1 MTPDPDRLFALLPA
15 WIRLRDE
22 QQGGPLRALLSV
34 VTEQAA
40 ALQDSIEQAYDDQ
53 FIETCAPWVVP
64 YIGDLVGTG
73 PVFDA
78 RRTASS
84 DTAEALFTDLA
95 GPSLGAGVA
104 LHSRA
109 DVARTILYRRRK
121 ATRPMLEQLARD
133 VTGWGAHVV
142 EMFTR
147 LGWTQ
152 CVRNHL
158 RPDCTYAPDLR
169 RAEPLG
175 RIGGPFDGASH
186 LVDVRP
192 VSQLDGW
199 YDLLDVV
206 FFLWRLEAIEE
217 TGVAARAV
225 GGAGDYRY
233 HVSPLG
239 NPAPLFSHLRTDGS
253 ASGVARELDVP
264 GPIRPA
270 AFYDDLQAYLAS
282 PAPRPGFSAFY
293 GNFAGVPGAPFAPGA
308 SLFIVRDGAPVP
320 VEAIRC
326 ADLTTWQQPT
336 QPVVAVDVRLGRLA
350 FGAGFVPTSSVT
362 VHSHRG
368 FSAELG
374 GGGYPRP
381 AWLLQSRLAGLRIVV
396 DQSGATPGSVT
407 TLTDA
412 LLAWTTAGKPDTLIS
427 IVDSGSHALPALSIE
442 LADNRWLVIE
452 AANRCRPHLRLAGA
466 LEVTGDHPGSALT
479 LSGLLVE
486 GWVHVRG
493 VLGKLRL
500 LHTTLVPGR
509 ALTADGGP
517 ATQLPSLVADPVAPT
532 APPLRV
538 EIAFA
543 VSGPIRL
550 PPDAE
555 GIWILDSIV
564 DGLGGGALGEAGALA
579 PAAWIERST
588 LLGTSDVRQ
597 LTYATE
603 VLFSGRVTAERRQV
617 GCARFSFV
625 PDGSK
630 TPRRFRCQPDLEI
643 ADEAAAAEQA
653 RGAKLTAVERAAI
666 HDAVVPWLVPSFSS
680 TRYGQPAYAQ
690 LHLACPTQIARGA
703 EDGSEM
709 GAFCHLKQPQR
720 EANLR
725 LRLREYLPFG
735 LEPGLVYVT

>member
-1 MTPDPDRLFALLPA
+1 MTAASSDRLFALLPA
-15 WIRLRDE
+15 FVRARDD

-34 VTEQAA
+34 VAEQAA

-78 RRTASS
+78 RRTARSA
-84 DTAEALFTDLA
+84 TAEALFGDLA

-109 DVARTILYRRRK
+109 DVARTIQYRRRK
-121 ATRPMLEQLARD
+121 ATRPMLEELARD
-133 VTGWGAHVV
+133 VTGWGAHAV

-158 RPDCTYAPDLR
+158 RPDCAYAPDLR
-169 RAEPLG
+169 RPEQLG
-175 RIGGPFDGASH
+175 RIGGAFDAASH

-192 VSQLDGW
+192 VAQLDGW
-199 YDLLDVV
+199 YGLLDVV
-206 FFLWRLEAIEE
+206 FFLWRLLAIEE
-217 TGVAARAV
+217 IATDARAV

-233 HVSPLG
+233 HLSPLG
-239 NPAPLFSHLRTDGS
+239 QPAPVFSRLRSDGS

-264 GPIRPA
+264 GPIRA
-270 AFYDDLQAYLAS
+270 ALFYQDLQDYAAS

-293 GNFAGVPGAPFAPGA
+293 GNFVGVPGAPFAPGA
-308 SLFIVRDGAPVP
+308 SLFLVRDGVAIPI
-320 VEAIRC
+320 ERIRC
-326 ADLTTWQQPT
+326 ADLSTWQQPT

-350 FGAGFVPTSSVT
+350 FGAGFVPASSVT
-362 VHSHRG
+362 VHAHRG
-368 FSAELG
+368 FAAQLG
-374 GGGYPRP
+374 SGGYPRS
-381 AWLLQSRLAGLRIVV
+381 AWLTQPALAGLRITV
-396 DQSGATPGSVT
+396 DASGATPGSVAT
-407 TLTDA
+407 IGDA
-412 LLAWTTAGKPDTLIS
+412 LIAWSTGGKPNTI
-427 IVDSGSHALPALSIE
+427 ITIADSASHVLPALSIE
-442 LADNRWLVIE
+442 LADERWLVIE
-452 AANRCRPHLRLAGA
+452 AANRCRPHLQLAGA

-493 VLGKLRL
+493 VLGVLRL

-509 ALTADGGP
+509 ALTGDGAP
-517 ATQLPSLVADPVAPT
+517 ATTLPSLIADPVAGT

-538 EIAFA
+538 ELAFA
-543 VSGPIRL
+543 ITGPIRL
-550 PPDAE
+550 PAA
-555 GIWILDSIV
+555 GAGVWILDSII
-564 DGLGGGALGEAGALA
+564 DGLGGGALGEPAALA

-588 LLGTSDVRQ
+588 LLGTCDVRQ

-603 VLFSGRVTAERRQV
+603 VIVTGIISVERRQV
-617 GCARFSFV
+617 GCARFSFF
-625 PDGSK
+625 PDGSR

-643 ADEAAAAEQA
+643 SDEIAQA
-653 RGAKLTAVERAAI
+653 GAPLDASARAAI
-666 HDAVVPWLVPSFSS
+666 HHAVVRWLMPSFTS
-680 TRYGQPAYAQ
+680 TRYGQPAYGQ
-690 LHLACPTQIARGA
+690 LHLGCPAQIARGA

-709 GAFCHLKQPQR
+709 GALCHLKQPQR

-725 LRLREYLPFG
+725 IRLREYLPFG